1 MKIKEVSFST
11 IKAHN
16 YSLSPRD
23 YIEDTYDHADREYWV
38 DSTYRKKVR
47 RMLKRAGYQNTKTV
61 NEIKAGNC
69 RVREE
74 VWVNDN
80 SLALVFLKVGDKTHD
95 INYYEHW
102 GQKVENAGRYIRKI
116 YTKKELEEVLC

>member
-1 MKIKEVSFST
+1 MSISD

-23 YIEDTYDHADREYWV
+23 YIEDTV
-38 DSTYRKKVR
+38 KK
-47 RMLKRAGYQNTKTV
+47 
-61 NEIKAGNC
+61 
-69 RVREE
+69 E

-80 SLALVFLKVGDKTHD
+80 SLALVFLKVEDKTHD